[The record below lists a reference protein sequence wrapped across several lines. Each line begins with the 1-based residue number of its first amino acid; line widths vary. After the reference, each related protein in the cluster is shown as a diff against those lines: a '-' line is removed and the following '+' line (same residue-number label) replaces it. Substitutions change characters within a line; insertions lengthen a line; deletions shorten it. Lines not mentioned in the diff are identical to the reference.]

1 MNPERKTFDAFG
13 ATELAACLSH
23 YDLGIIRSIQDF
35 PRGSR
40 RSPKVIIE
48 SERGRF
54 LFKRRAHGKDDIR
67 KVAFTHQIQLHLAGE
82 NFPLPRLIGTRPD
95 NNSMLVLNER
105 IYELFE
111 FVRGKSYDGSL
122 EATFDAGRILG
133 LYHKL
138 LANFQSDYQ
147 PPKGSYHGAS
157 AVGEAILN
165 TTTSLPLESRPEPN
179 VMMETIKFLEQA
191 YLRCTAEANKAGLKD
206 WPAQIVHGDWHPGNM
221 LFRDKLVA
229 AVIDYDT
236 ARLQQR
242 VIDLANGTIQ
252 FSIIGGS
259 NDPSDWPD
267 YPDKSRLKRFLLGYD
282 SVNVISKAELQVV
295 PFLMCE
301 AMVAEAVL
309 PIAATGS
316 FGHMQ
321 GFPFLQM
328 IRRKVNWV
336 LDHIDEIVSVLK
348 D

>member
-1 MNPERKTFDAFG
+1 MKRKTFDAV
-13 ATELAACLSH
+13 ELATCLSH
-23 YDLGIIRSIQDF
+23 YDLGIIRSVQDF

-40 RSPKVIIE
+40 RSPKVVFE
-48 SERGRF
+48 SEKRGRL
-54 LFKRRAHGKDDIR
+54 LFKRRAHGKDDIK

-82 NFPLPRLIGTRPD
+82 NFPLPHLIGTRPD
-95 NNSMLVLNER
+95 NNSMLVLGER

-111 FVRGKSYDGSL
+111 FVQGKGYNGSL

-138 LANFQSDYQ
+138 LANFHGDYQ

-157 AVGEAILN
+157 AVGEAILD
-165 TTTSLPLESRPEPN
+165 TTTSLPIDARPEQS
-179 VMMETIKFLEQA
+179 VLMDTVKYLEQA
-191 YLRCTAEANKAGLKD
+191 YLRCTVKSNKIGLKD
-206 WPAQIVHGDWHPGNM
+206 WPDQIVHGDWHPGNM
-221 LFRDKLVA
+221 LFRDNLVA

-242 VIDLANGTIQ
+242 IIDLANGAIQ

-259 NDPSDWPD
+259 DDPADWPD
-267 YPDKSRLKRFLLGYD
+267 YPDQTRLKRFLIGYD
-282 SVNVISKAELQVV
+282 SVNVISKAELQVI
-295 PFLMCE
+295 PYLMCE
-301 AMVAEAVL
+301 AMIAEAVL

-321 GFPFLQM
+321 GFGFLQM
-328 IRRKVNWV
+328 IRRKVHWV
-336 LDHIDEIVSVLK
+336 LDHLEDIEAVLK

>member
-1 MNPERKTFDAFG
+1 M
-13 ATELAACLSH
+13 
-23 YDLGIIRSIQDF
+23 IID
-35 PRGSR
+35 
-40 RSPKVIIE
+40 

-54 LFKRRAHGKDDIR
+54 LFKRRAHGKDDIE

-82 NFPLPRLIGTRPD
+82 NFPLPHLISTRSD
-95 NNSMLVLNER
+95 NNSMLVLNEH

-111 FVRGKSYDGSL
+111 FIQGQGYDGSL
-122 EATFDAGRILG
+122 EATFDAGRTLG

-138 LANFQSDYQ
+138 LVNFQGDYD

-157 AVGEAILN
+157 AVGEAIRD
-165 TTTSLPLESRPEPN
+165 TIPSLPLESRPEPDILL
-179 VMMETIKFLEQA
+179 ETVEFLERA
-191 YLRCTAEANKAGLKD
+191 YLRCTTEADKAGLKD

-259 NDPSDWPD
+259 DDPSEWPD
-267 YPDKSRLKRFLLGYD
+267 HPDKSRLKQFLLGYD

-316 FGHMQ
+316 FGRMQ

-328 IRRKVNWV
+328 IQRKVRWV
-336 LDHIDEIVSVLK
+336 LDHLDEIASVLK